1 MERDDDT
8 PHKIPDHL
16 VSDEGRPEAAVV
28 WIVLAA
34 PIGLALLLWLIFG

>member
-1 MERDDDT
+1 MMDHDAQN
-8 PHKIPDHL
+8 KIPDHL
-16 VSDEGRPEAAVV
+16 ISDEGRPEAAVV